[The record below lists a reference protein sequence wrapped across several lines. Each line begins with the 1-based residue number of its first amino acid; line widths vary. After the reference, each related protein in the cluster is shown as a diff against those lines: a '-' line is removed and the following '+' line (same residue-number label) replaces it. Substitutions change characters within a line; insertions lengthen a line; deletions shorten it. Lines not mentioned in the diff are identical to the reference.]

1 MIKVR
6 SLLKLENVNATIYFF
21 SHMPDTNIS
30 TGDGVAFVYGYGI
43 GFILWFIAV
52 YTLAIA
58 ISFRNRALQVNQRIN
73 AYLMYLSLILLA
85 CTIIFTLVKSTI
97 DRTTA
102 STHQKNRFG
111 NTFLYKRGTV
121 CTKEYQSKTFLQPVD
136 TLKVDVDTTH
146 YFLPRFEWDWL
157 FYNYK
162 TIQVADYEYQRTN
175 RDKTSYNELYQ
186 IQPISKA
193 AEAELSLDYV
203 GEEPKYKLSARLI
216 DSRSNEILFDNAWDV
231 ALSSYYSHYGECGQ
245 PTPYDFVRNAQT
257 ITHSDMAPYF
267 LIQSITSYPASTE
280 IIEASFQNR
289 YNREDKVFQNCPSN
303 IQFIEQENRPQF
315 LLNIIDQS
323 VSNRLTTLLK
333 VHKRYFLLRAITLSC
348 NHKKIHLFDNS
359 HIVTFDPENPSDQLE
374 YYITNI
380 DKLPFRKG
388 DIASILE
395 KKDLLIVQFYDS
407 DTQMINEV
415 TFKPINQK

>member
-1 MIKVR
+1 
-6 SLLKLENVNATIYFF
+6 
-21 SHMPDTNIS
+21 
-30 TGDGVAFVYGYGI
+30 
-43 GFILWFIAV
+43 
-52 YTLAIA
+52 
-58 ISFRNRALQVNQRIN
+58 
-73 AYLMYLSLILLA
+73 
-85 CTIIFTLVKSTI
+85 
-97 DRTTA
+97 
-102 STHQKNRFG
+102 
-111 NTFLYKRGTV
+111 
-121 CTKEYQSKTFLQPVD
+121 
-136 TLKVDVDTTH
+136 
-146 YFLPRFEWDWL
+146 
-157 FYNYK
+157 
-162 TIQVADYEYQRTN
+162 
-175 RDKTSYNELYQ
+175 
-186 IQPISKA
+186 
-193 AEAELSLDYV
+193 
-203 GEEPKYKLSARLI
+203 
-216 DSRSNEILFDNAWDV
+216 
-231 ALSSYYSHYGECGQ
+231 
-245 PTPYDFVRNAQT
+245 
-257 ITHSDMAPYF
+257 MAPYF